1 MRNKKVVEIKQ
12 DEDKAAL
19 SITVYELTVK
29 QIIALINDDSL
40 TGNSLENFRLFLE
53 SHMEK
58 FTSLTMAQAE
68 TMSPSE
74 LKSIF
79 DAFKEVNATFFE
91 VAQEAGLLNLLS
103 QLKMAVVEDFS
114 SLFVNSLKLD
124 MVKRRLTMDTP
135 SSLMP

>member
-1 MRNKKVVEIKQ
+1 VRNKKVVEIKQ

>member
-1 MRNKKVVEIKQ
+1 
-12 DEDKAAL
+12 
-19 SITVYELTVK
+19 
-29 QIIALINDDSL
+29 
-40 TGNSLENFRLFLE
+40 
-53 SHMEK
+53 MEK